1 MVVPPAMT
9 PVQNPAQA
17 PATAAADAA
26 RSPTPAAAAPKLKQ
40 AARPVMARSMM
51 EAPMQ

>member
-17 PATAAADAA
+17 PATAADAA
-26 RSPTPAAAAPKLKQ
+26 RSPTPAAAAPKLKE